1 MVHIHKHTHTLSP
14 YMIYFTYFVTIET
27 YEQFGEVLFMSAQ
40 KFKGTTAQVELT
52 AETENGKQCF
62 SELEVIAHH
71 LRYTQH

>member
-1 MVHIHKHTHTLSP
+1 
-14 YMIYFTYFVTIET
+14 
-27 YEQFGEVLFMSAQ
+27 MSAQ
-40 KFKGTTAQVELT
+40 KLKSTTAQVELE